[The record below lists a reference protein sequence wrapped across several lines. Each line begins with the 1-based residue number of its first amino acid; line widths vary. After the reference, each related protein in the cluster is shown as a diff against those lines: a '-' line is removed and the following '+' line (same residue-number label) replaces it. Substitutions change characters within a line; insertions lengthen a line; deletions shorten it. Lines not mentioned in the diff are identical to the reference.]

1 MLLSLYCLS
10 GSRKQQRPRRQ
21 AQDGIPVF
29 WPIAKSTRRRKRE
42 RSRLDGGKSAKVFP
56 ARNSVSSD
64 SRHILGDSIRSVGAF
79 LEGARFPGGCRV
91 VSGGR
96 EGIFVPIATLLL
108 VDDNPVILEHIR
120 GLLARDQQY
129 QVVGAVNDGDS
140 VRRAYSRLR
149 PDIIVLDI
157 SMGDISGIDVA
168 QDLFD
173 SGCKAKIVFLTV
185 HEDPDFINAA
195 MGAGGSAY
203 IVKSRVSNDLIPA
216 LDAVLSG
223 KLFVSTCH
231 SH

>member
-1 MLLSLYCLS
+1 VPVAWGEFC
-10 GSRKQQRPRRQ
+10 GSP
-21 AQDGIPVF
+21 
-29 WPIAKSTRRRKRE
+29 
-42 RSRLDGGKSAKVFP
+42 
-56 ARNSVSSD
+56 
-64 SRHILGDSIRSVGAF
+64 
-79 LEGARFPGGCRV
+79 
-91 VSGGR
+91 GR

-108 VDDNPVILEHIR
+108 ADDNPVILEHVR
-120 GLLARDQQY
+120 GLLVRNQQY
-129 QVVGAVNDGDS
+129 RVVGAVTDGDS
-140 VRRAYSRLR
+140 VQSAYSRLR
-149 PDIIVLDI
+149 PDVIVLDI